1 MELQQYREMNG
12 GRFYYDNSVAVP
24 MPGLLYPGQQQQQP
38 SFHLKKETGRGNNKL
53 YPGQQQ
59 QEQMFQFHE
68 AAGAPAAS
76 AGGGGLMEKKTKKNS
91 SSAFTNRGF
100 DAAAATALA
109 AAGDDNSA
117 CARLTWSDLWVSV
130 TNAKGEDQTVLHGLS
145 GYAEPGGM
153 LAIMGPSGSG
163 KSTLLDSLAGKKKE
177 EEEEEEEASLA
188 AEWCCS

>member
-1 MELQQYREMNG
+1 
-12 GRFYYDNSVAVP
+12 
-24 MPGLLYPGQQQQQP
+24 
-38 SFHLKKETGRGNNKL
+38 
-53 YPGQQQ
+53 
-59 QEQMFQFHE
+59 MFQFHE

-76 AGGGGLMEKKTKKNS
+76 AGAGGLMEKKTKKNS
-91 SSAFTNRGF
+91 SSAFTIRGF

-145 GYAEPGGM
+145 GYAQPDGM

-177 EEEEEEEASLA
+177 EEEEASLA

>member
-12 GRFYYDNSVAVP
+12 GRFYYDNSVAIP

-38 SFHLKKETGRGNNKL
+38 SFQFNLKKETGRGNNKL

-76 AGGGGLMEKKTKKNS
+76 AGVGGLMEKKKNS
-91 SSAFTNRGF
+91 SSAFTTRGF

-130 TNAKGEDQTVLHGLS
+130 TNAKGEIQTVLHGLS

-177 EEEEEEEASLA
+177 EEEANLA

>member
-1 MELQQYREMNG
+1 
-12 GRFYYDNSVAVP
+12 
-24 MPGLLYPGQQQQQP
+24 
-38 SFHLKKETGRGNNKL
+38 
-53 YPGQQQ
+53 
-59 QEQMFQFHE
+59 
-68 AAGAPAAS
+68 
-76 AGGGGLMEKKTKKNS
+76 MEKKKNS
-91 SSAFTNRGF
+91 SNAFTTRGF

-177 EEEEEEEASLA
+177 EEEEEEESLA

>member
-12 GRFYYDNSVAVP
+12 GRFDYDNSVAIP
-24 MPGLLYPGQQQQQP
+24 MPGLLYPGQQQQQS
-38 SFHLKKETGRGNNKL
+38 SFQFNLKKETGRGNNKL

-59 QEQMFQFHE
+59 QDHMFQFLE
-68 AAGAPAAS
+68 AAGVTAAS
-76 AGGGGLMEKKTKKNS
+76 AGVGGLMEKKKKSS
-91 SSAFTNRGF
+91 SSAFTTRGL
-100 DAAAATALA
+100 DAAVATALA

-130 TNAKGEDQTVLHGLS
+130 TNAKGEDQTVLRGLS

-163 KSTLLDSLAGKKKE
+163 KSTLLDSLAGKE
-177 EEEEEEEASLA
+177 NEEEEEASLA

>member
-1 MELQQYREMNG
+1 
-12 GRFYYDNSVAVP
+12 
-24 MPGLLYPGQQQQQP
+24 
-38 SFHLKKETGRGNNKL
+38 
-53 YPGQQQ
+53 
-59 QEQMFQFHE
+59 MFQFHE

-76 AGGGGLMEKKTKKNS
+76 AGVGGLMEKKKNS
-91 SSAFTNRGF
+91 SSAFTTRGF

-177 EEEEEEEASLA
+177 EEEANLA